1 MSPDPTCPYC
11 NGAGQVSD
19 AIGDNEFTLQCV
31 CSGGSKESVRWL
43 LGLEE
48 ETPADEPEIK

>member
-1 MSPDPTCPYC
+1 MSNDSPCPIC
-11 NGAGQVSD
+11 SGVGQVSD
-19 AIGDNEFTLQCV
+19 TIGDNEFTFQCV
-31 CSGGSKESVRWL
+31 WSGGGKESVRWL